1 MTERDVVQVHGR
13 PIAVRVLGDE
23 GAPVVALVHGIASD
37 ADSWGSVPDLL
48 AERAGV
54 RVVVP
59 ELFAAGG
66 SVSGN
71 QDFSLGSYAA
81 GLRDVLFALGHGRAT
96 VIGHSLGGGVAMQ
109 YAYLFPHLVERL
121 ALVSSGGLGRGVSP
135 LLTAATL
142 PGAELVVPLLAAR
155 HVRGFGSLVLRA
167 CDAVAR
173 YIPGASTAEWHE
185 VGRGIG
191 AFADPSVRLA
201 FLSTVRHVLDL
212 KGQRISA
219 RDRLP
224 YAADVPVLLVHGD
237 RDRIIPERHS
247 ARAHAEVPGS
257 RYAMIPNAG
266 HYPHLEQ
273 PELFMSALL
282 RWMSDTEPA
291 QLDEDVYRERLRMP
305 VPL

>member
-1 MTERDVVQVHGR
+1 MTERIFVQVHGR
-13 PIAVRVLGDE
+13 PVAVRVLGE
-23 GAPVVALVHGIASD
+23 ESAPVVALVHGIASD
-37 ADSWGSVPDLL
+37 ADSWGSVPEWL

-81 GLRDVLFALGHGRAT
+81 GLRDVLFALGHERAT

-109 YAYLFPHLVERL
+109 YTYLFPHLVERL
-121 ALVSSGGLGRGVSP
+121 GLISSGGLGRGVSP
-135 LLTAATL
+135 VLTAATL
-142 PGAELVVPLLAAR
+142 PGAELVVPLLATAR
-155 HVRGFGSLVLRA
+155 VRRAGSMLLRV

-173 YIPGASTAEWHE
+173 FIPGASTTELRE

-191 AFADPSVRLA
+191 AFADPHVRLA
-201 FLSTVRHVLDL
+201 FLSTVRHVLDV

-224 YAADVPVLLVHGD
+224 YAADVPVLFVHGA
-237 RDRIIPERHS
+237 RDTIIPERHS
-247 ARAHAEVPGS
+247 ARAHSEVPGS
-257 RYAMIPNAG
+257 RYEVMPNVG
-266 HYPHLEQ
+266 HFPHLEQ
-273 PELFMSALL
+273 PALFVSTLL
-282 RWMSDTEPA
+282 QWMVETEPA
-291 QLDEDVYRERLRMP
+291 QLTEAMFRERLRGALP
-305 VPL
+305 V